1 MMMWN
6 ASKEVDAGEYLQKFY
21 EKLVKPFKAVT
32 IHPCMSWP
40 FEVDYPNWINDGEVY
55 PSAQL
60 ERLQHVVGVYIELV
74 PVDTEAGP
82 LQCFD
87 NMVLLVN
94 EDGLMKD
101 LEFNPVAT
109 LIVNNGQMPALT
121 EADGL
126 GTTIVGSA
134 VLMPRK
140 CLK

>member
-40 FEVDYPNWINDGEVY
+40 FVADYPEWE
-55 PSAQL
+55 SKEEKSLTQL
-60 ERLQHVVGVYIELV
+60 ERLQQVVEGYIEVV

-87 NMVLLVN
+87 NMILIVN
-94 EDGLMKD
+94 EEGLLKD

-109 LIVNNGQMPALT
+109 LIVNNGQMPALA

-134 VLMPRK
+134 VLMPK
-140 CLK
+140 GSLK

>member
-1 MMMWN
+1 MMWN
-6 ASKEVDAGEYLQKFY
+6 QTKEIDSGMYLLKLY

-40 FEVDYPNWINDGEVY
+40 FEVDYPNWANDEDKPRV
-55 PSAQL
+55 QL
-60 ERLQHVVGVYIELV
+60 ERLQSVVDGYVERILV
-74 PVDTEAGP
+74 DVESGP

-87 NMVLLVN
+87 DMVLLVD

-109 LIVNNGQMPALT
+109 LIVNGGNMPALT
-121 EADGL
+121 EGL

-134 VLMPRK
+134 VLMPRE
-140 CLK
+140 CLN